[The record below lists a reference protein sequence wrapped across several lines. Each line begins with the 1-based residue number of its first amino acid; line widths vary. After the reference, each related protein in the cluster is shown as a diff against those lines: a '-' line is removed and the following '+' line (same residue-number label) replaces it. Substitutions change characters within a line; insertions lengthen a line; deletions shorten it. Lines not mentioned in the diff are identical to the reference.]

1 MTELTELTGE
11 RDDERHWRDR
21 ERERESP
28 SAVQERHCYD
38 YSIRVRKQ
46 KTSHTPRNV
55 SSMTHNGKIKIIKG
69 NGNYQLVVSSA
80 S

>member
-21 ERERESP
+21 ERERESLHLLFRRDT
-28 SAVQERHCYD
+28 ATII
-38 YSIRVRKQ
+38 IRVRKQ

-69 NGNYQLVVSSA
+69 NGN
-80 S
+80 